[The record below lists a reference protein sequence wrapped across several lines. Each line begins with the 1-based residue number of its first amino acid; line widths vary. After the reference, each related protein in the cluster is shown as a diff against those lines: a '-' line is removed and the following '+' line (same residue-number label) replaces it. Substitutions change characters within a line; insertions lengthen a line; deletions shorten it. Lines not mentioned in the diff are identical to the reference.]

1 MAEKQ
6 SDGDRPRAKMSV
18 RLADAEDAAAL
29 ARLRYDFR
37 SEQREPAEGEDTFLA
52 RCEKWMRERLEGDP
66 RWRCWVAE
74 EDGEIVGNLWLQS
87 IEKLPNP
94 VAEPEQ
100 HACVTNVYVV
110 PERRNARVGALLLE
124 AALAWCRGQNVD
136 AVLLWPSERSRS
148 FYGRYGFG
156 VRDDLFA
163 LRPAGG

>member
-1 MAEKQ
+1 MWIV
-6 SDGDRPRAKMSV
+6 DRI
-18 RLADAEDAAAL
+18 
-29 ARLRYDFR
+29 
-37 SEQREPAEGEDTFLA
+37 
-52 RCEKWMRERLEGDP
+52 ERDS
-66 RWRCWVAE
+66 RWHCWVAE
-74 EDGEIVGNLWLQS
+74 EDGGIVGNLWLYS

-100 HACVTNVYVV
+100 HAYVTNVYVV

-124 AALAWCRGQNVD
+124 AALEWCRRANVD

-156 VRDDLFA
+156 VRGDLFA